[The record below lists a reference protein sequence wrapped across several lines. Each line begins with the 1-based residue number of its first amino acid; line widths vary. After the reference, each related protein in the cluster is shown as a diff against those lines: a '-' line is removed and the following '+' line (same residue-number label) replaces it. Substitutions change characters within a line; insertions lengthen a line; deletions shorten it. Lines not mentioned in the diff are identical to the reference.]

1 MILIILLVIL
11 LSEFGNEDLIPGTY
25 ISDDKDQTI
34 VLPSD
39 HKVMY
44 SEESSSDNTTG
55 PWEVIDNIFY
65 VDWISINGEIRK

>member
-11 LSEFGNEDLIPGTY
+11 PSEFGNEDSISGTY
-25 ISDDKDQTI
+25 ISYDEDQTI

-44 SEESSSDNTTG
+44 SEESSSDNSTG

-65 VDWISINGEIRK
+65 VD

>member
-44 SEESSSDNTTG
+44 SEESSSDNSTG
-55 PWEVIDNIFY
+55 PWEVIDNIFLL
-65 VDWISINGEIRK
+65 IEFR

>member
-1 MILIILLVIL
+1 M
-11 LSEFGNEDLIPGTY
+11 GNEDSIPGTY
-25 ISDDKDQTI
+25 ISDDEDQTI

-44 SEESSSDNTTG
+44 SEESSSDNSTG

-65 VDWISINGEIRK
+65 VD